1 MQVKDG
7 KTLLQLGLNSGALA
21 AALAGLEGIKILD
34 FGEHMAGAFGAFD
47 LAEENARYERRLNH
61 ATSVM
66 CCLQTQPGWIW
77 YDLFWDQPHK
87 DRFGRAHVTFGR
99 PYIRG
104 DSQGVTLRRRDLLA
118 LPHTSPNTSSALVTT
133 MHVDDVDHVNDGD
146 VMGRDTFTMSGRR
159 GEDSGDG
166 LNGLLPDRDVSAL
179 WLLEPREH
187 SSAYSSRF
195 GSSSSNSRLG
205 SSSNSGGGEIGG
217 VDGDSSATE
226 LSSDIDSS
234 DLTRGSSENSSSSGD
249 SDVEMDSREEGG
261 VLGVGTIWGSEDLS
275 NGGSQRHGKHV
286 EYQ

>member
-1 MQVKDG
+1 
-7 KTLLQLGLNSGALA
+7 
-21 AALAGLEGIKILD
+21 
-34 FGEHMAGAFGAFD
+34 
-47 LAEENARYERRLNH
+47 
-61 ATSVM
+61 
-66 CCLQTQPGWIW
+66 
-77 YDLFWDQPHK
+77 
-87 DRFGRAHVTFGR
+87 
-99 PYIRG
+99 
-104 DSQGVTLRRRDLLA
+104 
-118 LPHTSPNTSSALVTT
+118 
-133 MHVDDVDHVNDGD
+133 MHVDDVDDVDDVNDGD

-179 WLLEPREH
+179 WLLEPRED

-195 GSSSSNSRLG
+195 G

-217 VDGDSSATE
+217 IDGDSSATE
-226 LSSDIDSS
+226 LSNDTDSS

-261 VLGVGTIWGSEDLS
+261 VLSVGTIWGSEDLS